1 MFGLKVR
8 LVMDIAE
15 TQRAGVKAAFIRWSG
30 SYSVAAAKY
39 GGFLGLKSKSPDQ
52 YPGDF
57 ILI

>member
-15 TQRAGVKAAFIRWSG
+15 PQRAGVKAVFIRGSR

-39 GGFLGLKSKSPDQ
+39 GGF
-52 YPGDF
+52 F
-57 ILI
+57 RA